1 METLSQS
8 ERNALLDIARQAIVA
23 AVNGEKP
30 AELNL
35 NDFSPMLRAQGAS
48 FVTLTENGDL
58 RGCIGTLSAYQPL
71 IVDVQEHAVA
81 AALDDPRFMPV
92 GAEEVQNLEIEISRL
107 TQPQI
112 LDYAN
117 SDDLLAKIR
126 PGKDGIVLR
135 DERRRATY
143 LPQVWEK
150 IPNPED
156 FLDSLCLKM
165 GAPRN
170 LWRHRHLIVETY
182 RVEEFG
188 EPKKYGHLPLR
199 GCR

>member
-92 GAEEVQNLEIEISRL
+92 SAEEVQNLEIEISRL

-117 SDDLLAKIR
+117 SAMMISQI
-126 PGKDGIVLR
+126 GEQI
-135 DERRRATY
+135 T
-143 LPQVWEK
+143 Q
-150 IPNPED
+150 
-156 FLDSLCLKM
+156 
-165 GAPRN
+165 
-170 LWRHRHLIVETY
+170 ETWT
-182 RVEEFG
+182 R
-188 EPKKYGHLPLR
+188 
-199 GCR
+199 

>member
-1 METLSQS
+1 VETLSQS

-92 GAEEVQNLEIEISRL
+92 SAEEVQNLEIEISRL

-117 SDDLLAKIR
+117 SDDLLAKFGREKMELSCGMNGGALLICR
-126 PGKDGIVLR
+126 KSGK
-135 DERRRATY
+135 
-143 LPQVWEK
+143 K
-150 IPNPED
+150 IPNRKT
-156 FLDSLCLKM
+156 FLTAC
-165 GAPRN
+165 
-170 LWRHRHLIVETY
+170 V
-182 RVEEFG
+182 
-188 EPKKYGHLPLR
+188 
-199 GCR
+199 